1 MTITDLPTDSVIAF
15 ANARSNPANPH
26 VEHPPYSRQ
35 YLSNLVAN
43 LIRISGADPAAALPS
58 LAEPA
63 LYALAAAI
71 ATNDP
76 SCGENLPND
85 FITALL
91 AELRWRNCRAMGAN
105 PTGPVR
111 RGRLIQLVTTC
122 TTLHAPGPSPAQTH
136 KLVGPCPFCSSTRFQ
151 LFLPSVRWRC
161 FDCERQGALL
171 EFAESLLLTALD
183 QNQ

>member
-1 MTITDLPTDSVIAF
+1 MTITDLPTDSVNLFPDAQ
-15 ANARSNPANPH
+15 SNPANPH
-26 VEHPPYSRQ
+26 VEFPPYSRH

-71 ATNDP
+71 AINDP
-76 SCGENLPND
+76 SCGENLPNG
-85 FITALL
+85 FVTALL
-91 AELRWRNCRAMGAN
+91 AELRWRNCRAMGGD

-111 RGRLIQLVTTC
+111 RGRLIQLVTSC
-122 TTLHAPGPSPAQTH
+122 TTLRTLGVTPAQTH
-136 KLVGPCPFCSSTRFQ
+136 KLVGACPFCSSARFQ
-151 LFLPSVRWRC
+151 LFLPSVCWRC
-161 FDCERQGALL
+161 FDCERQGGLL

-183 QNQ
+183 